1 MIQSWR
7 WYGPNDPVSL
17 SDILQAGAKGIVHA
31 LHHVPL
37 GEVWTVE
44 EIQKRQQLIE
54 YNEAEERPRDLR
66 WIVVE
71 SIPVHDDI
79 KTGGPNRDKYIANYQ
94 QCIRNLA
101 ECGIKTVCYN
111 FMPVI
116 DWTRTDLMYSMPDG
130 SKALRFDM
138 VAFAAFELH
147 MLKRPGAESDYPEDI
162 KEKAKTYFRG
172 LSEAQKQQL
181 QDNIIAGLPG
191 ADQGYSLEQFQQSLD
206 VYLQIDDQQLR
217 ENLKYFLER
226 IIPVAEEAGVK
237 MAIHPDDP
245 PFPLLGLP
253 RVLSTEADA
262 KALLTM
268 VDSPANG
275 LTYCTGSYGVRA
287 DNDLPGIVKRLGDRI
302 YFVHLR
308 ATRREPDG
316 SFYEADHL
324 DGDVDMY
331 AVIKALYEEE
341 KKRKAAGNAD
351 WALPMRPD
359 HGHLMLDDLKKK
371 TNPGYSGIG
380 RLRGLA
386 ELRGLELGIQ
396 RSFL

>member
-101 ECGIKTVCYN
+101 ECGIKTICYN

-138 VAFAAFELH
+138 VAFA
-147 MLKRPGAESDYPEDI
+147 
-162 KEKAKTYFRG
+162 
-172 LSEAQKQQL
+172 
-181 QDNIIAGLPG
+181 
-191 ADQGYSLEQFQQSLD
+191 
-206 VYLQIDDQQLR
+206 
-217 ENLKYFLER
+217 
-226 IIPVAEEAGVK
+226 
-237 MAIHPDDP
+237 
-245 PFPLLGLP
+245 
-253 RVLSTEADA
+253 
-262 KALLTM
+262 
-268 VDSPANG
+268 
-275 LTYCTGSYGVRA
+275 
-287 DNDLPGIVKRLGDRI
+287 
-302 YFVHLR
+302 
-308 ATRREPDG
+308 
-316 SFYEADHL
+316 
-324 DGDVDMY
+324 
-331 AVIKALYEEE
+331 
-341 KKRKAAGNAD
+341 
-351 WALPMRPD
+351 
-359 HGHLMLDDLKKK
+359 
-371 TNPGYSGIG
+371 
-380 RLRGLA
+380 
-386 ELRGLELGIQ
+386 
-396 RSFL
+396 